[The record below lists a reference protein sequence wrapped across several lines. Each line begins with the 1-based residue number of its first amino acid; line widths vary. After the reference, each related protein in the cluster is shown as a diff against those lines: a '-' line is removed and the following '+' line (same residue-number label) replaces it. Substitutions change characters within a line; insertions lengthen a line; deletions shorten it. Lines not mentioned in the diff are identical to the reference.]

1 MKTKEKNTGL
11 SGAVPAKQV
20 NYVIIDGK
28 KVSKAYAAMIA
39 NKGTGTIIDM
49 RAVLK

>member
-1 MKTKEKNTGL
+1 MAIKTKKSVTINEL
-11 SGAVPAKQV
+11 KQK

-28 KVSKAYAAMIA
+28 KVSRTWAAMLKNAKNPLFEIV
-39 NKGTGTIIDM
+39 DM